1 VLLEIQLLE
10 KTLLLIIEE
19 AIRVTEHLQAEI
31 IHQTEAQD
39 LQQVT
44 EVLLKAHQEVAV
56 EENKNTLII

>member
-1 VLLEIQLLE
+1 MLLEIQLLE